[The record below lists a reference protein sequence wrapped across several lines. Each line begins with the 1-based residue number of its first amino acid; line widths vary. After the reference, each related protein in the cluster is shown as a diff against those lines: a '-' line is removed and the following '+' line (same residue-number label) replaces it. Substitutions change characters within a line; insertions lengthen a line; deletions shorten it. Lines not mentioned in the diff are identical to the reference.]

1 MTAVIL
7 QSPSPNRN
15 ARAAGKTIRYVVL
28 HYTGM
33 PEPDESRAWL
43 CESKSEVSAH
53 FLIERSGR
61 IWQLVTE
68 AERAWHA
75 GVSSW
80 QGETDMNSVS
90 VGIELVN
97 RGHQWGY
104 QEFPAPQ
111 ISACAELVQDI
122 MRRHNIPE
130 RNILGHSDIAPQR
143 KEDPGELFPWQELAR
158 QGIGFWPEEKTEE
171 NATPLSLTD
180 ARVLLRT
187 IGYDCALDGEY
198 DMLLRRVLLAFQRHW
213 LPRHLSGL
221 ADAKTT
227 ARLRAVAALKF

>member
-7 QSPSPNRN
+7 QSPSPNHN
-15 ARAAGKTIRYVVL
+15 ARTAGKTIRYVIL

-33 PEPDESRAWL
+33 PEPDGSRTWL
-43 CESKSEVSAH
+43 CDPKSEVSAH
-53 FLIERSGR
+53 YLIERTGQ
-61 IWQLVTE
+61 IWQLVAE

-90 VGIELVN
+90 IGIELVN

-111 ISACAELVQDI
+111 IAACAQLVQGI
-122 MRRHNIPE
+122 MQRHSIAP
-130 RNILGHSDIAPQR
+130 RSILGHSDIAPQR
-143 KEDPGELFPWQELAR
+143 KEDPGELFPWRELAQ
-158 QGIGFWPEEKTEE
+158 QGVGHWPEETVEQ
-171 NATPLSLTD
+171 NPPPLSLTD
-180 ARVLLRT
+180 ARVLLRR
-187 IGYDCALDGEY
+187 IGYDCPLDGEY
-198 DMLLRRVLLAFQRHW
+198 DQPLRRVLLAFQRHW

-221 ADAKTT
+221 ADAKTAT
-227 ARLRAVAALKF
+227 RLRAVAEL